1 MVDALGNPLRFEV
14 TAGNINDCV
23 VGYEILRSLDIEGKN
38 VLADRGY
45 DTDSIINLLI
55 EKQANAVIPSR
66 KHRKVQRSTDWW
78 LFKERHL
85 VECLF
90 NKLKHN
96 RRLAT
101 RFDKLTC
108 TFVAFLKLAS
118 SMIWLA

>member
-1 MVDALGNPLRFEV
+1 MA
-14 TAGNINDCV
+14 
-23 VGYEILRSLDIEGKN
+23 GYEILSSLDVEGKN

-45 DTDSIINLLI
+45 DTDKILALLDD
-55 EKQANAVIPSR
+55 KQANAVIPSR
-66 KHRKVQRSTDWW
+66 KHRTIQRKTDWW

-101 RFDKLTC
+101 RYDKLSR

>member
-1 MVDALGNPLRFEV
+1 MVNALGNPLRFEV

>member
-1 MVDALGNPLRFEV
+1 VA
-14 TAGNINDCV
+14 
-23 VGYEILRSLDIEGKN
+23 GYEILQSLDIHGKN

-45 DTDSIINLLI
+45 DMDKILALLDD
-55 EKQANAVIPSR
+55 KQANAVIPSR
-66 KHRKVQRSTDWW
+66 KHRTVQRKTDWW

-101 RFDKLTC
+101 RYDKLSR

-118 SMIWLA
+118 SMVWLA

>member
-1 MVDALGNPLRFEV
+1 VVDALGNPLRFEV

>member
-1 MVDALGNPLRFEV
+1 VVDALGNPLRFEV

-66 KHRKVQRSTDWW
+66 STARFNAQRIGG
-78 LFKERHL
+78 
-85 VECLF
+85 CL
-90 NKLKHN
+90 KSG
-96 RRLAT
+96 T
-101 RFDKLTC
+101 W
-108 TFVAFLKLAS
+108 S
-118 SMIWLA
+118 SACLIS

>member
-1 MVDALGNPLRFEV
+1 VA
-14 TAGNINDCV
+14 
-23 VGYEILRSLDIEGKN
+23 GYEILHSLDLEGKN

-45 DTDSIINLLI
+45 DTDKILALLDD
-55 EKQANAVIPSR
+55 KKANAVIPSR
-66 KHRKVQRSTDWW
+66 RHRTVQRKTDWW

-101 RFDKLTC
+101 RYDKLSR

-118 SMIWLA
+118 SMIWLS